1 MFLLNLYHK
10 ITAARRRLKAYLLF
24 AFTRASAASQFRLAC
39 YFWGTFLCTKT
50 IQNSRHFGDTDTKLG
65 PRILSLDFKMAALCS
80 ICAEETATERKKREE
95 GAQKRVKRW
104 ALLLLIH
111 LKYVFW
117 QRPAFF
123 RCEFAGGKFAGSIFI
138 LAMFRVVIL
147 LFMCRPEIYWFLTQS
162 ALFKFCLAHQYYNL
176 QCLSIY

>member
-1 MFLLNLYHK
+1 
-10 ITAARRRLKAYLLF
+10 
-24 AFTRASAASQFRLAC
+24 
-39 YFWGTFLCTKT
+39 
-50 IQNSRHFGDTDTKLG
+50 
-65 PRILSLDFKMAALCS
+65 MAALCS

-117 QRPAFF
+117 QRPAFL

-138 LAMFRVVIL
+138 YISDVSCCHFVIYVPARDL
-147 LFMCRPEIYWFLTQS
+147 LVPYTKRPFQILVGTLVLQ
-162 ALFKFCLAHQYYNL
+162 L
-176 QCLSIY
+176 QCL